1 VAGLEEAVMGERD
14 TVVSRM
20 LSEFPYLP
28 SPIQVVDAALD
39 LAELHPKDVL
49 TDLGCGEGDVLLRA
63 AERYGV
69 FSVGFELDCR
79 LINIARRRIREAGL
93 NYMINLVQ
101 ADLFRIDLS
110 RFKVIYVYPFPSIVK
125 GLTVKLLDE
134 CPRGTRI
141 LVHDH
146 PLEGLKPLKSKSIP
160 SGKQHIHTVY
170 LYVL

>member
-1 VAGLEEAVMGERD
+1 MEETIMGERD
-14 TVVSRM
+14 IIVSRM
-20 LSEFPYLP
+20 LSEFPYLS

-39 LAELHPKDVL
+39 LAELHSTDVL
-49 TDLGCGEGDVLLRA
+49 TDLGCGDGSVLLRA

-79 LINIARRRIREAGL
+79 LINIARRRVREAGL
-93 NYMINLVQ
+93 NHMVNLIQ
-101 ADLFRIDLS
+101 ADLFRVDLS

-125 GLTVKLLDE
+125 GLTIKLLNE
-134 CPRGTRI
+134 CLRGTRI

-146 PLEGLKPLKSKSIP
+146 PLEGLEPLKSKSIP
-160 SGKQHIHTVY
+160 SGKQHLHTVY

>member
-1 VAGLEEAVMGERD
+1 
-14 TVVSRM
+14 M
-20 LSEFPYLP
+20 LSEFPYLS
-28 SPIQVVDAALD
+28 SPPQVVDVALE
-39 LAELHPKDVL
+39 LAELDPKDIL
-49 TDLGCGEGDVLLRA
+49 ADLGCGDGNVLLRA
-63 AERYGV
+63 AGKFGI
-69 FSVGFELDCR
+69 FSVGIELDYR
-79 LINIARRRIREAGL
+79 LINIARRRVREAGL
-93 NYMINLVQ
+93 NHLVNLLQ
-101 ADLFRIDLS
+101 ADLFRVDLS

-160 SGKQHIHTVY
+160 SGKQHVHTVY